1 MRKFYLFFT
10 VSLLAI
16 FISSTVYADTTYTIK
31 KGDNPFKLAKKFKVS
46 ANEIIQVNKLR
57 PENLKPGTKIII
69 PSKQKVSS
77 HKEKLI
83 QKQGK
88 ELGHKINPHESP
100 PTPLWK
106 RGTEED
112 FKVGKGGFSEDSS
125 FHIVKK
131 GDTLSSIS
139 KKYSI
144 PLSELKEIN
153 NLSSTKLKSGQQ
165 IFLKQIVPRT
175 YTVQKGDNIYKI
187 ARRFHAD
194 IDELRDINVL
204 ETDIIKPGQK
214 ILLEPE
220 AELDEPKTYE
230 TILSQ
235 THIENEIKQVSE
247 SEEQNLGELSI
258 KEKLTLFAKKLLN
271 IPYRFGGNSLLGI
284 DCSAFVQKVYSLVG
298 VDLPRSA
305 REQFSEGNPVDKGE
319 LSIGDLVFFRTYAS
333 FPSHVGIY
341 LGNNLFI
348 HASSRSKKVTIDNLE
363 TPFYLKRFI
372 GAKRLIDGKD
382 EEVDFGR
389 DG

>member
-1 MRKFYLFFT
+1 MRKFHLFFT

-77 HKEKLI
+77 HKEKLA
-83 QKQGK
+83 QKDNKKPSPDTSKK
-88 ELGHKINPHESP
+88 EKHH
-100 PTPLWK
+100 
-106 RGTEED
+106 
-112 FKVGKGGFSEDSS
+112 EDSS

-144 PLSELKEIN
+144 PVNEIKEIN
-153 NLSSTKLKSGQQ
+153 NLSSTKLKIGQQ
-165 IFLKQIVPRT
+165 IFLKQIVPKT
-175 YTVQKGDNIYKI
+175 YTIQKGDNIYKI
-187 ARRFHAD
+187 ARRFHVD

-348 HASSRSKKVTIDNLE
+348 HASSRSKKVTINSLE
-363 TPFYLKRFI
+363 MPYYFKRFI